1 MAERKQVPIF
11 ESCYKI
17 VQYLKKNTDKEHPTT
32 QAAMRK
38 DSSISEY
45 LGAKE
50 TSNSYINQIA
60 LALNSDANGSLNKA
74 KDWRVVFD
82 AFSEVHG
89 TQKNKTTSSEYV
101 NLEKLPIRNLYYNQ
115 EFSYDELDKIIEC
128 ISLSDTL
135 DDKTSKKLIKKIK
148 NELATIYYEEKSS
161 NICKIEP
168 ERIVDSEYYRK
179 NIKTIETAIENNV
192 KLTFYYNGIDI
203 EKKLERESLSKEIVS
218 PYYLVAHNGK
228 YYVVAC
234 KDSFMGKNYK
244 KVMSIWR
251 VDLMSEVRLFTDSS
265 DKSNEKATAK
275 NEVQNLPQEWSDDFH
290 FSHMNMAS
298 DSPVEVTFKLLELP
312 RVDDISRSDKY
323 SHTFLFDT
331 FGSRYKCKT
340 NRAGDE
346 IVTVECAPSEMVNWA
361 LHYSDRVEILEPDF
375 LKHDIKERV
384 RNLSKMYLKDDSN
397 G

>member
-1 MAERKQVPIF
+1 MAERKQIAIF

-17 VQYLKKNTDKEHPTT
+17 AQYLKKHTDKEHPIS
-32 QAAMRK
+32 QADMRK
-38 DSSISEY
+38 DESVAKY

-60 LALNSDANGSLNKA
+60 LALNSKNDGTLAKE
-74 KDWRVVFD
+74 KDWRVIFD

-89 TQKNKTTSSEYV
+89 SKKNAKNPTEYTSID
-101 NLEKLPIRNLYYNQ
+101 KLPIRNLYYNQ
-115 EFSYDELDKIIEC
+115 EFSYEELDKIIEC
-128 ISLSDTL
+128 INLSDTI
-135 DDKTSKKLIKKIK
+135 DEKTAKKLIKKIK
-148 NELATIYYEEKSS
+148 EELGTIYYEEKSS
-161 NICKIEP
+161 GISKIEP
-168 ERIVDSEYYRK
+168 ERIVDVEYYRK
-179 NIKTIETAIENNV
+179 NIKTIEQAIENNV

-203 EKKLERESLSKEIVS
+203 EKKLERQSLSKEVVS

-251 VDLMSEVRLFTDSS
+251 VDLMTEVRLYTDSAN
-265 DKSNEKATAK
+265 KENEKITDK
-275 NEVQNLPQEWSDDFH
+275 KDVQNLPLKWSDDFH
-290 FSHMNMAS
+290 FSHLNMAS
-298 DSPVEVTFKLLELP
+298 DAPVEITFKILELP

-331 FGSRYKCKT
+331 FGSRYKCKADK
-340 NRAGDE
+340 NGDE

-361 LHYSDRVEILEPDF
+361 LHYSDRVEILEPEF
-375 LKHDIKERV
+375 LKHEIKERV
-384 RNLSKMYLKDDSN
+384 RALSKMYLGDKN